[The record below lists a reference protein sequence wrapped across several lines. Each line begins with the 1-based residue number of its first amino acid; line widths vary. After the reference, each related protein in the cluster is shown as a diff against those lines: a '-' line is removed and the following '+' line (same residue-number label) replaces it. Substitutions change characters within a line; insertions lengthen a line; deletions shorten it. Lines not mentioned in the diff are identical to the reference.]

1 MTMTNMRAAIYAR
14 TSSSGAQEN
23 RQSTQR
29 QVIDLTDYANKNALT
44 ICKTFEEHISGAK
57 KNHER
62 PVLQECLTFCVEE
75 RIDVL
80 LLSELSRLGRNVDEV
95 LANIRFAK
103 ENRLNIFFQKEG
115 ISIYG
120 QDNNENAYLTIMI
133 AVLGT
138 AAQIERENLQYR
150 LQSGKKVYVEKNLA
164 ETGKSGLGRKVGY
177 RKPVEKK
184 KEEYKEV
191 FKLLKA
197 GYPIRKV
204 AKLTDVSESTVKRLK
219 KEFCIC

>member
-1 MTMTNMRAAIYAR
+1 MTTTDIRAAIYAR
-14 TSSSGAQEN
+14 VSSTGD
-23 RQSTQR
+23 RQSTER
-29 QVIDLTDYANKNALT
+29 QVIDLTDYAKKNSMT

-62 PVLQECLTFCVEE
+62 PVLQECLTYCVEKK
-75 RIDVL
+75 IDVL

-103 ENRLNIFFQKEG
+103 ENHLNIYFQKEG
-115 ISIYG
+115 LSIYG
-120 QDNNENAYLTIMI
+120 ADNNENAYLTITI

-138 AAQIERENLQYR
+138 ASQLERENLIFR
-150 LQSGKKVYVEKNLA
+150 LKSGRKVYVDKNLA

-177 RKPVEKK
+177 RKPVESK
-184 KEEYKEV
+184 KEEYKETL
-191 FKLLKA
+191 KLLKA

-219 KEFCIC
+219 KEFCI